1 MSVQNAV
8 GEEAAGQLP
17 DLFQVMANELARARA
32 NKTFPPTNAPQTDVQ
47 ATAHDYELLLQLQQ
61 AALCS
66 DRNSDTTSY
75 DHMLVEITRRIRDRD
90 EAYNQEATR
99 DEAVRRVESYLRSI
113 EHEREHFE
121 SVRSSSSSVVSP
133 STPASAM
140 SPCCSG
146 SSAVEVNEDVLSIYE
161 QAAEQALGD
170 VARPL
175 IQGLENYAELH
186 EEQKQL
192 VSKQEEA
199 INEHMGLSN
208 EQKALHHQQVALV
221 KSQQFMVEQHDENN
235 LRSSQLLEEQKQAL
249 QEQKKATRMVQDV
262 LNRLDEHDNRQGFI
276 VEDLLVMNDQQAQ
289 SLVALQNAVSAA
301 TSASNQLSQIVVNLP
316 QAIYHIVN
324 TVVEEQTKIAVAN
337 IADAYQTAI
346 DELQERKMNHFHEMF
361 GDEMVESGYCD
372 GGSGDPTHLEKCST
386 SLGRSRKSVRSV
398 MSTKKLKK
406 VAKKILMIGERR

>member
-1 MSVQNAV
+1 MSVQTAV

-17 DLFQVMANELARARA
+17 DLFQVMANELARARV

-61 AALCS
+61 VAFYS
-66 DRNSDTTSY
+66 DSNSDTTSY
-75 DHMLVEITRRIRDRD
+75 DHLLVEITRRIRDRD

-99 DEAVRRVESYLRSI
+99 DEAVRRVESYIRSV

-121 SVRSSSSSVVSP
+121 SVRSSSSSIISP

-140 SPCCSG
+140 SPCCG
-146 SSAVEVNEDVLSIYE
+146 GPPAAEVNEDVLSIYE
-161 QAAEQALGD
+161 LAAEQ
-170 VARPL
+170 VMTPFV
-175 IQGLENYAELH
+175 ELH
-186 EEQKQL
+186 EEQQ
-192 VSKQEEA
+192 
-199 INEHMGLSN
+199 GLSN

-221 KSQQFMVEQHDENN
+221 KSQQFMVELHDENN
-235 LRSSQLLEEQKQAL
+235 LRSSQLLK
-249 QEQKKATRMVQDV
+249 EQKKATRMAQDV

-276 VEDLLVMNDQQAQ
+276 VEDLLVSNDQQVQ
-289 SLVALQNAVSAA
+289 SLVALQNAVNAA

-361 GDEMVESGYCD
+361 GDEMIESGYCD